1 MYKCQLLVKNLEKVY
16 IFVKIAEQK
25 LLLMTIMILYRL
37 AQNVIIQNLIELNL
51 KINRQTL
58 FPITIFLN

>member
-1 MYKCQLLVKNLEKVY
+1 VYKCQLLVKNLEKVY